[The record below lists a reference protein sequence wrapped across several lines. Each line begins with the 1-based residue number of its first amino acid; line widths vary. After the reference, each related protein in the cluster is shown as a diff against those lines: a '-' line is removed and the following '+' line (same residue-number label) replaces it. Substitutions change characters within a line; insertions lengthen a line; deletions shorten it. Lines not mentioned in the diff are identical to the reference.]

1 MKKLL
6 LTFLLLIQML
16 CMSTALASPAIP
28 PKPAGADMYVQDY
41 AEVIAPIDK
50 GRILDIGLELQD
62 KTSAQVV
69 VLTVKNLEQAPIE
82 AYAED
87 VMQNWELG
95 SRESHAGVLMVVATD
110 NKQAYIEV
118 GSGLEGVL
126 PQRLVNTIQKEN
138 VQPFF
143 DQGNY
148 SKGILQGYAA
158 VAGTIAQE
166 AGVQLKDATYNN
178 EESSLFSL
186 SSTEKMLIGIGVT
199 VLLLIDNF
207 LLGGLFAE
215 MILGIFMWGRKPEKD
230 KDKTQDNNQKHIEQ
244 H

>member
-1 MKKLL
+1 MKR
-6 LTFLLLIQML
+6 FIFFVLLISQL
-16 CMSTALASPAIP
+16 ILAVVAHASPAIP

-69 VLTVKNLEQAPIE
+69 VLTVKDLDQEPIE

-186 SSTEKMLIGIGVT
+186 SSTEKMLIGVGVT

-215 MILGIFMWGRKPEKD
+215 MILSIFMWGRKPEKD
-230 KDKTQDNNQKHIEQ
+230 KTQDNNQNI
-244 H
+244 

>member
-50 GRILDIGLELQD
+50 
-62 KTSAQVV
+62 TSAQIV
-69 VLTVKNLEQAPIE
+69 VLTVKNLEQEPIE

-87 VMQNWELG
+87 VMQSWELG

-110 NKQAYIEV
+110 NKQAYIDV

-186 SSTEKMLIGIGVT
+186 SSTEKMLIGVGVT